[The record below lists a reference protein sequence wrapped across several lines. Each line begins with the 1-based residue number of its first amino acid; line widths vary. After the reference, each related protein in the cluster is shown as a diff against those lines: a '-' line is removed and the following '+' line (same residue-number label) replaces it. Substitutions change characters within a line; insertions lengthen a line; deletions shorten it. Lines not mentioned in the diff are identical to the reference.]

1 MSDITLLEEIAE
13 QELDNFYGGA
23 GTAEPVLDTGTAI
36 IIRTPRIISKAL
48 LESCEVKYL
57 WYLNYGVKYYNFV
70 IQDLMLYL

>member
-1 MSDITLLEEIAE
+1 MSDITLLEEISE

-48 LESCEVKYL
+48 PESCEVK
-57 WYLNYGVKYYNFV
+57 
-70 IQDLMLYL
+70 